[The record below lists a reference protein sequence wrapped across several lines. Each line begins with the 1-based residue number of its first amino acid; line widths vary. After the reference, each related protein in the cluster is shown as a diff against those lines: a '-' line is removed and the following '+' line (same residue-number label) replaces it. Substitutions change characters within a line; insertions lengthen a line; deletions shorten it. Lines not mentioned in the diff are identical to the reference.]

1 MRLPVVFR
9 INCNQ
14 PNWMAFAEKLI
25 SEDLV
30 KKQMEKIEGEYEPTE
45 QIKVQKIDWYPNML
59 VYSINTTK
67 QQFKKSKTL
76 EELHSYIEK
85 ASDVGLVTRQELVSM
100 IPPLFLGIQ
109 STDMVLDMCAA
120 PGSKTSQML

>member
-1 MRLPVVFR
+1 LPVVFR

>member
-1 MRLPVVFR
+1 
-9 INCNQ
+9 
-14 PNWMAFAEKLI
+14 
-25 SEDLV
+25 
-30 KKQMEKIEGEYEPTE
+30 MEKIEGEYEPTE